1 LSAAS
6 PRPVVRA
13 ARLLGGFLGLFFLSS
28 LAVSLLHGRTGGRLG
43 LGSKPTVAVV
53 PLEGEIVRSDDFVE
67 TLRELREDEGVAAVV
82 LRVNSPGGGVAPSQE
97 MFTAVRELAQAKPV
111 VASLG
116 SIAAS
121 GGYYVASAADEILAS
136 PGTLTGSIG
145 VIMSLTNVSGLLGKL
160 GVEADVLKA
169 GSRKDMGS
177 PFRALSAEDRKLF
190 QEMLDQVHG
199 QFIEAVAA
207 GRKMD
212 VAAMRKIADG
222 RVYTGQ
228 QAKENGL
235 VDRLGGLQEAVQVA
249 ATRAGIE
256 GEPEV
261 ETRRPSRRPWWL
273 RAVAGQEAEA
283 PVEPALAAL
292 LGSLARAA
300 SGDPAGEGALLW
312 RAPLATDGLRW

>member
-1 LSAAS
+1 MTSSS
-6 PRPVVRA
+6 PVARV
-13 ARLLGGFLGLFFLSS
+13 ARLLGAFLGLFFLSS
-28 LAVSLLHGRTGGRLG
+28 LAVGLLHGHTGGRLG
-43 LGSKPTVAVV
+43 LGTKSVVAVV
-53 PLEGEIVRSDDFVE
+53 PVEGGIVRSDDFVE
-67 TLRELREDEGVAAVV
+67 TLRDLRDDAGVSAVV

-97 MFTAVRELAQAKPV
+97 MYSAVRDLAGTKPV

-116 SIAAS
+116 SVAAS
-121 GGYYVASAADEILAS
+121 GGYYVASAADEIVAS
-136 PGTLTGSIG
+136 PGSLTGSIG
-145 VIMSLTNVSGLLGKL
+145 VIMSLTNVSGLLDKL

-177 PFRALSAEDRKLF
+177 PFRALTPEDRKLF

-212 VAAMRKIADG
+212 VAAMRKLADG
-222 RVYTGQ
+222 RVFTGQ
-228 QAKENGL
+228 QAKELGL
-235 VDRLGGLQEAVQVA
+235 VDRLGSLQDAVRTA
-249 ATRAGIE
+249 AARAGVE

-273 RAVAGQEAEA
+273 RAAVGDEAEA
-283 PVEPALAAL
+283 PVEPLAAL
-292 LGSLARAA
+292 LGRVAGAARGAR
-300 SGDPAGEGALLW
+300 GEGRELLW